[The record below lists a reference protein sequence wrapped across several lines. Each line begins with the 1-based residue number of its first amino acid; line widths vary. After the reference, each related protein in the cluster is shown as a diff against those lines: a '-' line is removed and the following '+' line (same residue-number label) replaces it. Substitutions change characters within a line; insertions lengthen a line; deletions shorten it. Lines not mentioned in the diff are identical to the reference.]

1 MKVPRAL
8 LPPSIEAKC
17 ADHDGDTIAKLG
29 LVHNDAAHTLA
40 HYIHTGTYQ
49 TLRLA
54 DDISAADRAAK
65 EHERALHAYV
75 AATEYHLP
83 GLADLAKQEAE
94 ASGAAA
100 PLGRALRNV
109 ENACEDLPAGDGWVR
124 EHLNK
129 IIWNADL
136 SCVPCDGFDSPFAG
150 ALMAVVAEIYAKAGS
165 EMDRWEQMKRSIEGE
180 EHGRPESVALGDQVA
195 DPLADEAC
203 VVSDAGSCHD
213 PDEVNS
219 CHDEKDDEKAE
230 SAYEV
235 PKEEQGEISHNGSCT
250 QSAEEMVNGVFSE
263 ESADSKPEES
273 HWSECAAEE
282 PPINEKS
289 YSQEVIY
296 PEEPPSYSGYVE
308 EKETQSDEDHA
319 VPKDPAVPDEHPTSA
334 DVSPSPPKEFSPPPE
349 KYSAPSVSEL
359 ESETSVELDPSFDEK
374 LAQEEEPSS
383 QNTAAKCTNVV
394 EHLTS
399 GGWKHCP
406 YCSVTALHIQQ
417 DGHKL

>member
-17 ADHDGDTIAKLG
+17 ADHDGDTFAKLD

-75 AATEYHLP
+75 AATEYDLP

-100 PLGRALRNV
+100 PLGRALRSV

-124 EHLNK
+124 EHLRK
-129 IIWNADL
+129 IIWSADL
-136 SCVPCDGFDSPFAG
+136 SCVPCDGFDSRFAC
-150 ALMAVVAEIYAKAGS
+150 ALMAVVAGIYARAGS
-165 EMDRWEQMKRSIEGE
+165 EVDRWKQVKRSIEE
-180 EHGRPESVALGDQVA
+180 VRRGRPESVAPGDQVA
-195 DPLADEAC
+195 GPLTDEAC

-219 CHDEKDDEKAE
+219 YHDEEKAE
-230 SAYEV
+230 FAYDV
-235 PKEEQGEISHNGSCT
+235 PEEEPGETAHDGSCT
-250 QSAEEMVNGVFSE
+250 RSAEEIVNGVFSE
-263 ESADSKPEES
+263 ESADAKPGES

-282 PPINEKS
+282 PPMNEES
-289 YSQEVIY
+289 YSQEVMY
-296 PEEPPSYSGYVE
+296 PDEPPSYSGYFE
-308 EKETQSDEDHA
+308 EKETRPDEDHA
-319 VPKDPAVPDEHPTSA
+319 VPEDPAVPEEHPTSA
-334 DVSPSPPKEFSPPPE
+334 DVCPSPPTEFSPPPE
-349 KYSAPSVSEL
+349 MYPAPSMSEL
-359 ESETSVELDPSFDEK
+359 ESEAPVEPDPTFDEK
-374 LAQEEEPSS
+374 LAQEEPSS
-383 QNTAAKCTNVV
+383 HNTAAQCTNAVG
-394 EHLTS
+394 HLIG